1 MAHHDDSLP
10 PSPIETPRVLLV
22 DNDAERVILLAS
34 RLTAEGYAVEIH
46 ARDAR
51 LLSFVCND
59 PPDLILLDVGT
70 PSTEGIDRC
79 AELRALDASRQVPI
93 ILLSRG
99 ARDEHAVVQGLL
111 AGADDF
117 VFTDGRL
124 DELRARISV
133 QIRNRRDRYLLAWA
147 RQQRATFRRAA
158 MLDPLTQLMN
168 RRAADERLDG
178 LIRAGGPLLV
188 MMVDIDHFKAVNDTF
203 GHAEGD
209 RVIREVAATL
219 ARGTR
224 GEDIVARY
232 GGEEFL
238 LAVSHATPENAARI
252 GERFRRAVSDHDL
265 GGDVPR
271 VTVSV
276 GVAVIPAGHQR
287 PTRDQCLAL
296 ADDALYEAKRAGRD
310 RVCVR
315 WFDGDPA
322 KSYVPVPRGEN
333 TVSESP
339 ALIA

>member
-10 PSPIETPRVLLV
+10 PLPIESPRILLV
-22 DNDAERVILLAS
+22 DNEPERVILLAS

-51 LLSFVCND
+51 LLSFVCAN
-59 PPDLILLDVGT
+59 PPDLILLDVGW
-70 PSTEGIDRC
+70 PSSEGIDRC
-79 AELRALDASRQVPI
+79 ADLRALDASRQVPI
-93 ILLSRG
+93 ILMSQGL
-99 ARDEHAVVQGLL
+99 RDEAAVVQGLA

-133 QIRNRRDRYLLAWA
+133 QLRNRRDRYLLAWA

-158 MLDPLTQLMN
+158 MLDPLTQLLN
-168 RRAADERLDG
+168 RRAADERLDAA
-178 LIRAGGPLLV
+178 LRAGGPMLV
-188 MMVDIDHFKAVNDTF
+188 LMIDIDHFKAVNDSF
-203 GHAEGD
+203 GHGEGD
-209 RVIREVAATL
+209 LVIREVAATL
-219 ARGTR
+219 ARCTR
-224 GEDIVARY
+224 SEDTVSRY

-238 LAVSHATPENAARI
+238 VVVPHATPEHAARI
-252 GERFRRAVSDHDL
+252 GERFRRSVAEHPIDANVS
-265 GGDVPR
+265 R

-276 GVAVIPAGHQR
+276 GVAVIPTGHHR
-287 PTRDQCLAL
+287 PSREQCLAL
-296 ADDALYEAKRAGRD
+296 ADDALYEAKRGGRD

-322 KSYVPVPRGEN
+322 KSYVPVPRGEVA
-333 TVSESP
+333 VSESP